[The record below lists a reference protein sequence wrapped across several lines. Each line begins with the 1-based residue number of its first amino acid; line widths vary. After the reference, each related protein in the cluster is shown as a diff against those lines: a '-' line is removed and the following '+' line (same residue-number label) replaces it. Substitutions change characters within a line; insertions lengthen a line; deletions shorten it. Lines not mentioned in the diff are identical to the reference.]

1 MLYSLSKY
9 KDDSLLITVK
19 NLLLTIKYLKFMK
32 IQNKIENFFS
42 IVFSEKIIK
51 IVEKYILYL
60 ASIGFVV
67 HLSLIFLNNYNL
79 IDLAI
84 IQSNLLSNPISAL
97 YTPFSFILVYEAFL
111 LIYYIPRS
119 FTTAVGKQY
128 EIISLIVIRKIFGD
142 IPLIDL
148 NANWVENP
156 NNLQLIYD
164 LVGILVIFFLIY
176 LFRRT
181 KENLPVKSVSEK
193 LDRFIAS
200 KKLVSI
206 VLLPILLVTVF
217 ISFFSWYNGVF
228 INESFDVN
236 INYLFFNEFFTLL
249 ILVDVFILLLSFQY
263 TERYSQLIRNTGF
276 IISTIL
282 LRLSFLATGLANIT
296 LIISGI
302 VFGLLILMIYNQI
315 EKE

>member
-1 MLYSLSKY
+1 
-9 KDDSLLITVK
+9 
-19 NLLLTIKYLKFMK
+19 MK

-282 LRLSFLATGLANIT
+282 LRLSFSATGIANIT

-302 VFGLLILMIYNQI
+302 VFGLLILMIYNLI

>member
-1 MLYSLSKY
+1 MSVQQK
-9 KDDSLLITVK
+9 TE
-19 NLLLTIKYLKFMK
+19 NL
-32 IQNKIENFFS
+32 FS
-42 IVFSEKIIK
+42 IIFSEKVIK
-51 IVEKYILYL
+51 KFEKYILYL
-60 ASIGFVV
+60 ASIGFVI
-67 HLSLIFLNNYNL
+67 HLIIILLNNYN
-79 IDLAI
+79 I
-84 IQSNLLSNPISAL
+84 IELSIAGTNLFSNPISAL
-97 YTPFSFILVYEAFL
+97 YTPFSFILIYEAFL

-119 FTTAVGKQY
+119 FTTAVEKQY
-128 EIISLIVIRKIFGD
+128 QIMSLIVIRKIFKD
-142 IPLIDL
+142 IPLVDL
-148 NANWVENP
+148 NTNWIENS
-156 NNLQLIYD
+156 NNLQLIFD
-164 LVGILVIFFLIY
+164 LVGVLIIFFLIY
-176 LFRRT
+176 LFKIT
-181 KENLPVKSVSEK
+181 KEKLPVKTVSGK

-236 INYLFFNEFFTLL
+236 INHLFFNEFFTLL

-282 LRLSFLATGLANIT
+282 LRLSFSATGLANIT

-302 VFGLLILMIYNQI
+302 VFGLLILMIYNLI